1 MEFEILEINGVFHI
15 TFKKKFLGLITVTVF
30 LKGDD
35 KKALTFDS
43 KRKAQAYINFS
54 KNPRLQK

>member
-1 MEFEILEINGVFHI
+1 MELEILEIDGLFYL
-15 TFKKKFLGLITVTVF
+15 TFKKKFLGLITITVY

-54 KNPRLQK
+54 KNPKLQK

>member
-1 MEFEILEINGVFHI
+1 MELEILEIDGLFYL
-15 TFKKKFLGLITVTVF
+15 TFKKKFLGLITITVF

-54 KNPRLQK
+54 KNPKLQK